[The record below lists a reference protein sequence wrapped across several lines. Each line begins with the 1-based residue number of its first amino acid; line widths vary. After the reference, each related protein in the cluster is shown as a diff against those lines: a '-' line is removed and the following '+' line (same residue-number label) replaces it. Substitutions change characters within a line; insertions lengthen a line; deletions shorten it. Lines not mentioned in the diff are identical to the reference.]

1 VSRNL
6 SHAVRDTL
14 YCVVS
19 SSFHNIA
26 HLYLGGQRNFYPKY
40 RLNSL
45 DRTLTNE
52 PKKPPPIL
60 PQGYTQTCAV
70 APPVGPIAKTP
81 RMPECYAAN
90 FTFYMSY
97 PQARECECAS
107 AKRDLRTRAAVSVL
121 SRKVT
126 RGFACVGLC

>member
-1 VSRNL
+1 M
-6 SHAVRDTL
+6 RDTL

-19 SSFHNIA
+19 SSFYNIA
-26 HLYLGGQRNFYPKY
+26 HLHLGGQRNFYPKY

-45 DRTLTNE
+45 DRTLTE
-52 PKKPPPIL
+52 GTKKPPPIL
-60 PQGYTQTCAV
+60 PQGYTQTCPATR
-70 APPVGPIAKTP
+70 PVRPIAKTP
-81 RMPECYAAN
+81 RMPERYATN

-97 PQARECECAS
+97 PQARECDRAS
-107 AKRDLRTRAAVSVL
+107 AKRDLRNRAAVSVL